1 MMTNSRR
8 NKPSYVYS
16 EIIWIIDNVSDALG
30 MYYSGADAL
39 RLVNSALSAYSAEYS
54 AMI

>member
-1 MMTNSRR
+1 MMTNSRK
-8 NKPSYVYS
+8 KPSFVYS
-16 EIIWIIDNVSDALG
+16 EIIWSIDNVSDALG

-39 RLVNSALSAYSAEYS
+39 RLVNSALSAFSAEYS